1 MKIYIAGP
9 LFTSAERLWNWKL
22 AKLLRDAGLYV
33 FLPQEIEAKHTG
45 RAAAEEIF
53 QLDIAGIDTS
63 DAVVAIMDQPDP
75 DSGTCW
81 EMGYAYAKNKIIL
94 AIRTDF
100 RTSGGESKCI
110 PYNIMPYMSAQGT
123 REIPFTTVEETAEI
137 IIDWFKG
144 RGDL

>member
-1 MKIYIAGP
+1 MKIYLAGP

-22 AKLLRDAGLYV
+22 AHLLRQVGLIV
-33 FLPQEIEAKHTG
+33 FLPQEIEPKCVGKETAS
-45 RAAAEEIF
+45 EIF
-53 QLDIAGIDTS
+53 LLDVDGIDTS

-81 EMGYAYAKNKIIL
+81 EMGYAYARGKLIL

-100 RTSGGESKCI
+100 RTSGGEQAI
-110 PYNIMPYMSAQGT
+110 VPYNIMPYISAHGT
-123 REIPFTTVEETAEI
+123 REVPFATVEEVADV